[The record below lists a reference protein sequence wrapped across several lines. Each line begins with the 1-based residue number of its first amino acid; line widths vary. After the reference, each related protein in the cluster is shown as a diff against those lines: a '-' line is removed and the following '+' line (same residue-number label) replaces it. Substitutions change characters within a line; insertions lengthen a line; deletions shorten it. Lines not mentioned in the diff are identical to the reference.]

1 LFQAENKE
9 KDIEDFMANIKNVG
23 KLGGVVK
30 KLRTNRNIA
39 IVTEDVET
47 QTTLN
52 MVYFQRLEKKMPTFF
67 KLEELTAKIPKQE
80 TNGQ

>member
-1 LFQAENKE
+1 
-9 KDIEDFMANIKNVG
+9 MANIKNVG